1 VLGVEPDYILYFRA
15 LISSEFG
22 THTPTRGVGGISPPT
37 IAIGGSRR
45 MVVSPKGF
53 FYEKYL

>member
-1 VLGVEPDYILYFRA
+1 MEPDYILYFRA